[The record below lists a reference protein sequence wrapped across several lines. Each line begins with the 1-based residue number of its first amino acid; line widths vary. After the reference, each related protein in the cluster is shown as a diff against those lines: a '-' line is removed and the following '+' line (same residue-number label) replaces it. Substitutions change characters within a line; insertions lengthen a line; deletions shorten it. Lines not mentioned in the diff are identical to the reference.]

1 MLGKNAS
8 RYLERESL
16 LQGRLLRCSRFRF
29 SRFRLSVV
37 LRLAPLAGLRLF
49 RPRHATTLFML
60 KRDVLHSLNASA
72 LHADCSAA
80 DGLNSAY
87 AEAGNA
93 KIAKPRAAVTPFFRI
108 VFITFP
114 FFSLARSTP
123 RTALWRIR
131 QKGAV
136 TAVTKTPRV
145 RSPGLAGPPGPGAQ
159 LPVERMALAASFQ

>member
-49 RPRHATTLFML
+49 RPRHATTLSML
-60 KRDVLHSLNASA
+60 ERDVLHSLNASA

-80 DGLNSAY
+80 DGFNSAY

-93 KIAKPRAAVTPFFRI
+93 KIAKSRAAVTPFFRML
-108 VFITFP
+108 FITFP
-114 FFSLARSTP
+114 FVSLASFNAKDGLMAHPAKRCCDGGHKNAEGSES
-123 RTALWRIR
+123 
-131 QKGAV
+131 GD
-136 TAVTKTPRV
+136 
-145 RSPGLAGPPGPGAQ
+145 SPGPPGRRPNY
-159 LPVERMALAASFQ
+159 PWNEWP

>member
-1 MLGKNAS
+1 
-8 RYLERESL
+8 
-16 LQGRLLRCSRFRF
+16 
-29 SRFRLSVV
+29 
-37 LRLAPLAGLRLF
+37 
-49 RPRHATTLFML
+49 ML

-114 FFSLARSTP
+114 FVFV
-123 RTALWRIR
+123 
-131 QKGAV
+131 GAFN
-136 TAVTKTPRV
+136 AQDGLMAHPAKRCCDGGHKNAEG
-145 RSPGLAGPPGPGAQ
+145 SESGLAGPPGPGAQ